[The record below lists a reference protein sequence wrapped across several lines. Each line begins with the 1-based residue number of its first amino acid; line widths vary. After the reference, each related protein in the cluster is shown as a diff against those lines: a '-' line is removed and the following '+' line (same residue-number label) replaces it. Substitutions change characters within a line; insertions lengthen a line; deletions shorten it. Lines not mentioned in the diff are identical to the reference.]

1 MIGAARTQ
9 IHMAVFHFQ
18 EISPRALITFTK
30 ATSPDLRVHV
40 GTQVFVPG
48 IETQTYETPHPADPK
63 QPGSLEI
70 AAFVGAKGDDQAAEV
85 RALLHTDTEGLFAV
99 YSADNASRQ
108 PHPDL
113 VIPDAYLLIVP
124 SQ

>member
-1 MIGAARTQ
+1 
-9 IHMAVFHFQ
+9 MAVFSFR
-18 EISPRALITFTK
+18 EIGPRALITFTK

-48 IETQTYETPHPADPK
+48 LETQIYETPHPADPN
-63 QPGSLEI
+63 QPATLEI
-70 AAFVGAKGDDQAAEV
+70 TAFVGAKGDDEEAEV
-85 RALLHTDTEGLFAV
+85 RPLFHTDTEGLFAV
-99 YSADNASRQ
+99 YSPDNASRQ

-113 VIPDAYLLIVP
+113 VIPDAYVLILP